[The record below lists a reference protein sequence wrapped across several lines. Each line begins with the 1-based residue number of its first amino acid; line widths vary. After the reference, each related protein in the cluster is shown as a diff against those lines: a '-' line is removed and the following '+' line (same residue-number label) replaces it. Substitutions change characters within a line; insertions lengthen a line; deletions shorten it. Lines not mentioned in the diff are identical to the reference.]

1 MGIYCIKK
9 PTNSTTKSM
18 SQVLK
23 YCLTIAATLFLIA
36 TVKAQS
42 DTVSLNMTDVSVETA
57 FNEIRN
63 QTDVS
68 FIFNNEEI
76 NQAPKISVSVEKVTD
91 RKCLGAN
98 LKKYWFDLQKGEQY
112 HRYQACR

>member
-9 PTNSTTKSM
+9 PTSSTIKSM
-18 SQVLK
+18 NQVLT
-23 YCLTIAATLFLIA
+23 YCLTIAVALLLTSSL
-36 TVKAQS
+36 KAQS
-42 DTVSLNMTDVSVETA
+42 DTISLNLTNVTVETA

-76 NQAPKISVSVEKVTD
+76 NQAPKISVAVKKVTVESA
-91 RKCLGAN
+91 LEQI
-98 LKKYWFDLQKGEQY
+98 LKNTGLT
-112 HRYQACR
+112 